1 MNEMK
6 NFVNSSF
13 SSFAIKYCPRDCNKI
28 AHAIAALGCNDQL
41 HNILSWDDVPPEVV
55 KLVTSDL
62 TGIVFPGQKKK
73 MNVRGLCHAP
83 FKRKIHI
90 FLAREAKEH
99 DAFTKFSFL

>member
-1 MNEMK
+1 MNEMN

-73 MNVRGLCHAP
+73 KECTRLVPCAIQKKNSH
-83 FKRKIHI
+83 
-90 FLAREAKEH
+90 FLG
-99 DAFTKFSFL
+99 

>member
-62 TGIVFPGQKKK
+62 TGIVFPGQKKNECTRLVPCAIQK
-73 MNVRGLCHAP
+73 KNSH
-83 FKRKIHI
+83 
-90 FLAREAKEH
+90 FLG
-99 DAFTKFSFL
+99 